1 MTTIKPFFLFFM
13 MISLLIACG
22 GKDKKTNESN
32 NQEDQKAASEKEE
45 TGTATRLEGNWVIK
59 RAEGSMAEVNIGT
72 AYKFKGSKLSFGK
85 DGYLNPG
92 TTEVTDSTF
101 TFQADGN
108 QYKFDYYYQ
117 FNGDTMVVRMKNGTQ
132 VFHLVKE

>member
-1 MTTIKPFFLFFM
+1 MTTIKTFVLFFM
-13 MISLLIACG
+13 MITLLSACG
-22 GKDKKTNESN
+22 GKDKKTDESKN
-32 NQEDQKAASEKEE
+32 KEEQKAPKEKEE

-59 RAEGSMAEVNIGT
+59 RAEGSMAEMNVGT
-72 AYKFKGSKLSFGK
+72 AYIFKGSKLSFGK

-92 TTEVTDSTF
+92 STEVTDSTF
-101 TFQADGN
+101 TFQAEGN